1 MTLDKRRK
9 TLLLMLIM
17 SSVYST
23 SAKSESSETIYKF
36 RNESGVLSFSDRRPK
51 LATEVEILKFD
62 CYACRSNSS
71 IDWHKVPLNTQDFR
85 GITQTAARQVNVD
98 ESLIRAVI
106 HAESAFKSDALSSQG
121 AMGLMQLMKSTAHSL
136 GVKNR
141 QDPSA
146 NIFAGSRYLREQLDN
161 FGDTKLALAAYNAGP
176 TTVKRYQGIP
186 PYPET
191 ERYIERVLILEARY
205 AKALEGE
212 TKFRQ

>member
-1 MTLDKRRK
+1 MTLDKR
-9 TLLLMLIM
+9 LNILLMMLTM

-23 SAKSESSETIYKF
+23 PVKSESSQTIYKF

-51 LATEVEILKFD
+51 LTTEFEILKFD
-62 CYACRSNSS
+62 CYACRSNPS
-71 IDWHKVPLNTQDFR
+71 IDWHTVPLNTQDFR
-85 GITQTAARQVNVD
+85 SITQTAAKQVNLD

-121 AMGLMQLMKSTAHSL
+121 AMGLMQLMKKTAESL
-136 GVKNR
+136 GIDNR

-146 NIFAGSRYLREQLDN
+146 NILAGSRYLREQLDT

-176 TTVKRYQGIP
+176 TAVTRYQGIP

-191 ERYIERVLILEARY
+191 ERYIERVLILKARY
-205 AKALEGE
+205 ENAL
-212 TKFRQ
+212 